1 MQVLQ
6 HRGLHSMWLRMA
18 FWINKFILILHMPR
32 QERYNKPV
40 MNFEL
45 QGVQKIQI
53 KSVILFLKYQQE
65 MVDRMINMKV
75 QEANDFEWQS
85 KFKT

>member
-1 MQVLQ
+1 
-6 HRGLHSMWLRMA
+6 MWLRMA
-18 FWINKFILILHMPR
+18 FWINKFVNILHMPK

-53 KSVILFLKYQQE
+53 KSIILFLKYQQE

>member
-1 MQVLQ
+1 
-6 HRGLHSMWLRMA
+6 
-18 FWINKFILILHMPR
+18 MPK

-53 KSVILFLKYQQE
+53 KSIILFLKYQQE